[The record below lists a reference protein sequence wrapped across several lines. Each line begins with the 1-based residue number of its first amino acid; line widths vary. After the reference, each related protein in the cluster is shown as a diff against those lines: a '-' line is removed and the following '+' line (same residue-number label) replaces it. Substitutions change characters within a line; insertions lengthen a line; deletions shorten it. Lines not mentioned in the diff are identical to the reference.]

1 MEHASSAAYDLRNS
15 DAEAARNFLEREH
28 PADAAAAL
36 AELTPGEVWEFLR
49 LVEVDRQAVIFGYLP
64 GELQLDLSHVI
75 PRAELAAIVT
85 EMDSDERAD
94 LFNRMEEADQQILLR
109 ALARVE
115 REDIRRLAA
124 HAEGTAGSIMTTDYA
139 VLTPELTVNSAIDRL
154 RRVAPEIETM
164 NRAWVVERDRR
175 LIGSIRLQQLI
186 LAAPSA
192 RIRDIM
198 EERTHAVRVD
208 DDQED
213 AAQRLARYDMVALPV
228 VDDEGRLVGIITH
241 DDAMD
246 VLTQEATEDFHKV
259 GTVGTLPVNVRDAT
273 ITLLY
278 QKRVTWLVLLVFGNI
293 FSGAGIAY
301 FEDTIAAHMALLFF
315 LPLLIASSG
324 NAGAQASTM
333 MVRALATGD
342 VVIKDWGRMLVRE
355 ALVATALGLTMAFAV
370 SWIGLIR
377 GGPDIALVVALTM
390 VTVVLAGSLLGMS
403 LPFLFSRLN
412 MDPAT
417 ASGPLVTSIAD
428 IAGVL
433 IYFSIASAILLT
445 V

>member
-1 MEHASSAAYDLRNS
+1 MEHASSAAYDLRKS

-49 LVEVDRQAVIFGYLP
+49 PVEVDRQAAIFGYLP
-64 GELQLDLSHVI
+64 GELQLDLSQVI

-164 NRAWVVERDRR
+164 NRAWVVDRDRR
-175 LIGSIRLQQLI
+175 LIGSVRLQQLI
-186 LAAPSA
+186 LAAPRA

-213 AAQRLARYDMVALPV
+213 AAQQLARYDMVALPV
-228 VDDEGRLVGIITH
+228 VDHEGRLVGIITH

-259 GTVGTLPVNVRDAT
+259 GTVGILPVNVRDAT

-355 ALVATALGLTMAFAV
+355 ILVATALGLTMAFAV

-390 VTVVLAGSLLGMS
+390 VAVVLAGSLLGMS